1 MGFPAGR
8 LAFPKMFP
16 TGPFPSPLYNRM
28 LITSPSHLMHF
39 GSKSA
44 MARSNRRDVYIIRC
58 LSCRRQ
64 EQATATKGEK
74 ATAAQA
80 KQEEALAAPHFRQA

>member
-1 MGFPAGR
+1 
-8 LAFPKMFP
+8 
-16 TGPFPSPLYNRM
+16 
-28 LITSPSHLMHF
+28 
-39 GSKSA
+39 
-44 MARSNRRDVYIIRC
+44 MAWSNHRDVYIIRC

-80 KQEEALAAPHFRQA
+80 KQEEALAAPHQAEVHSANHGAHAKEEVLVARHFARAKYEKCKACDAHDRAEQQ